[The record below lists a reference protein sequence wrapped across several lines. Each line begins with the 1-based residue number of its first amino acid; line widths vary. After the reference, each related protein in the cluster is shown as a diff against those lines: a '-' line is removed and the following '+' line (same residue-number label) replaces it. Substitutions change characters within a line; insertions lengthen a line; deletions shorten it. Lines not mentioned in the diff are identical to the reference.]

1 MARPAHMISG
11 DTSEGIY
18 RSARELIR
26 SGGLRPGDTLPPLRE
41 LAASLSVNRNTV
53 AAAYRRLAFDGY
65 VHANRRRGT
74 IVIDNGRAVPTT
86 PASAPGLRNLSD
98 GNPDPTL
105 LPDLSEALKR
115 AASRK
120 YLYGE
125 FVESLQL
132 VEALPIFFRRTE
144 IQPTQIAIVGGAM
157 DGMERILNARFK
169 PGDRVIL
176 EDPCFGSALDLVRSL
191 GMVPVPVQV
200 DQYGIVPAS
209 LEGAL
214 RRNPQA
220 VVITPVAHNPTGATM
235 TADRLERLIH
245 ILDKHEDLLVIED
258 DHFAVLCADALPSNY
273 GARGKNWVAICS
285 VSKFF
290 GPDMR
295 FAALLGNP
303 DIIKTVK
310 ARQRLGA
317 RWVSHLLQAA
327 VLHLILEPGTKSH
340 LAKVGSIYAER
351 RASVKAHL
359 ERLGF
364 MPTPGLGLNLW
375 VPTPHAHEIVYAL
388 SGHGWMVRPGRDL
401 TLEAPLGIRISTG
414 RTDPAVAEDFANAL
428 QACVAY
434 ADRSFAA

>member
-1 MARPAHMISG
+1 MAMPAQVIKG

-26 SGGLRPGDTLPPLRE
+26 NGTLRPGDTLPPLRE

-53 AAAYRRLAFDGY
+53 AGADRRLAFDVY
-65 VHANRRRGT
+65 VHADRRRGT
-74 IVIDNGRAVPTT
+74 IVVDNGRTAPAT

-98 GNPDPTL
+98 GNPDPAL
-105 LPDLSEALKR
+105 LPDLSEALRR

-132 VEALPIFFRRTE
+132 VEALPIFFRRPE
-144 IQPTQIAIVGGAM
+144 VQPAQIAVVGGAM
-157 DGMERILNARFK
+157 DGLERILSGRFK

-176 EDPCFGSALDLVRSL
+176 EDPCFGSALDVVRTL

-200 DQYGIVPAS
+200 DQHGIVPSS

-220 VVITPVAHNPTGATM
+220 IVITPVAHNPTGATM

-258 DHFAVLCADALPSNY
+258 DHFGVLCADALPSNY
-273 GARGKNWVAICS
+273 GARGKNWIAICS

-295 FAALLGNP
+295 FAALFGNP
-303 DIIKTVK
+303 DIIRTVK

-317 RWVSHLLQAA
+317 RWVSHLLQGA
-327 VLHLILEPGTKSH
+327 VLHLITDPETKSH
-340 LAKVGSIYAER
+340 LANVSSIYAER

-364 MPTPGLGLNLW
+364 MPTPGVALNIW
-375 VPTPHAHEIVYAL
+375 VPTPHAHEIAYAL
-388 SGHGWMVRPGRDL
+388 SGNGWMVRPGRDL
-401 TLEAPLGIRISTG
+401 TLEAPLGIRVSTG
-414 RTDPAVAEDFANAL
+414 RTDPAVAEDFVNAL
-428 QACVAY
+428 EACVTY